1 MNSGASSERFCD
13 ASFYFF
19 YMTNTTTFKWFPIL
33 GFEHLYEVRED
44 GEQVRSKAQTLR
56 VGDKI
61 KHKPV
66 ILLKKDR
73 RGCYTLRK
81 RNGEKN
87 SCELSRSLRSS
98 RNPRQRR
105 ADRS

>member
-1 MNSGASSERFCD
+1 
-13 ASFYFF
+13 
-19 YMTNTTTFKWFPIL
+19 MTNTTTFKWFPIL

-81 RNGEKN
+81 RNGEK
-87 SCELSRSLRSS
+87 SGHDSTCTAVIHSAILPKRTKPVTLKL
-98 RNPRQRR
+98 
-105 ADRS
+105 